1 MPLSWTTDLFCPFSL
16 LLCRLPVEG
25 QLYEA
30 GNEHFLRA
38 QERTFFISPLY
49 VSIRDSSFVGFF
61 VLLCLLFFFNLYHHL
76 GQPWGEKR
84 TIKGARPAAMLIC
97 VFTHKAHLGGVQP
110 QLLCHHE
117 DWLVPVSDAG
127 GETPNASLLAQ
138 NCAHCVS
145 CVEVQVTHSTQ
156 IKHDFSKSSRI
167 SWRI

>member
-84 TIKGARPAAMLIC
+84 MIKGARPAAMLIC
-97 VFTHKAHLGGVQP
+97 VFTRKADLRGVHASAALSP
-110 QLLCHHE
+110 RGLARSC
-117 DWLVPVSDAG
+117 VRCG